1 MRRGTSGFTLLEIL
15 LSIFLVAVVM
25 SICYGI
31 VASTIKADGRI
42 TELTHGS
49 EIGPAVLT
57 QIRADVDAAFLP
69 DKETEYFK
77 GTDQKGYSGDRDRL
91 DFVSSVVVFGA
102 DQPMAEPRF
111 HSVNEIG
118 YQLKDSPEHDGEG
131 ILYRRVDPFLDAE
144 PTRGGN
150 LTLVCDRVL
159 SFNVEYWNG
168 TQWISTWLAKQNDDK
183 LPSAVKVEL
192 KLRIPDRQSPSG
204 VSDRLFST
212 ILPLVR

>member
-1 MRRGTSGFTLLEIL
+1 MKKAGFTLLEIL
-15 LSIFLVAVVM
+15 LSIFLVAIVM
-25 SICYGI
+25 SLCYGI
-31 VASTIKADGRI
+31 VASTIKADERI
-42 TELTHGS
+42 TDLTHGS
-49 EIGPAVLT
+49 EIGPAVLG
-57 QIRADVDAAFLP
+57 QIRADLDATFLP
-69 DKETEYFK
+69 DKEAEYFK
-77 GTDQKGYSGDRDRL
+77 GTDQKGFSGDRDRL

-118 YQLKDSPEHDGEG
+118 YQLKESPEHDGEAA
-131 ILYRRVDPFLDAE
+131 LYRRVDPFIDAE

-168 TQWISTWLAKQNDDK
+168 TQWIVTWLTKQNDGK
-183 LPSAVKVEL
+183 LPAAIKVEL

-204 VSDRLFST
+204 TSDRMFAT
-212 ILPLVR
+212 VMPMIR